1 MKAKHPGSDL
11 PLCSELTAEQRKFMP
26 CREEAPAEVTRPFA
40 GGPTGHTPG
49 PWEVSEDDQN
59 GQAVVSSP
67 ETEIATC
74 WHHCVGS
81 LEKEMRANARL
92 IAAAPELLD
101 ACEALLERYRIM
113 VAADGPECLQAIA
126 AIAKARGTSCTCGDS
141 AMFGNEC
148 KSCGARAE
156 A

>member
-1 MKAKHPGSDL
+1 MSGSHPGAAL

-26 CREEAPAEVTRPFA
+26 CREEAPTEVTRSLA
-40 GGPTGHTPG
+40 RCPTGHTPG
-49 PWEVSEDDQN
+49 PWFASTPPTVGGHVYSEAP
-59 GQAVVSSP
+59 GLRGP
-67 ETEIATC
+67 TIANL
-74 WHHCVGS
+74 VYS
-81 LEKEMRANARL
+81 DERAANARL

-126 AIAKARGTSCTCGDS
+126 AISKARGASCTCGDS
-141 AMFGNEC
+141 AMVGNEC
-148 KSCGARAE
+148 KGCGARVE